1 MDTIGIR
8 QQEET
13 TMLLV
18 QKFGGSSLADLERLR
33 RAAGIV
39 LRAQRE
45 GGKKRGSRY
54 PGGRREQIYHFISP
68 F

>member
-39 LRAQRE
+39 LRDR
-45 GGKKRGSRY
+45 KSVV
-54 PGGRREQIYHFISP
+54 
-68 F
+68 